1 MLFWLGVT
9 VSLCYVPSVT
19 GAYIATQW
27 PVLAVLLSLGLWRRC
42 PFTPYHG
49 LWLVFLAYAVI
60 RMTATPTPYASVW
73 GLWLIVI
80 MGLALW
86 FGSTIGSPRSL
97 YKGLAAG
104 GTVSSALAVAQHF
117 GLQWPPMTS
126 SDPAGLYVNSVQ
138 QGTILALLVVALTS
152 ERLWL
157 WVLPLLPGLALSH
170 SRGALLALAVGLLGV
185 YVRRIWVF
193 GLVGAVGV
201 VLLWWLPISSS
212 DALRLEIWRIA
223 WENLTWLG
231 IGPGVF
237 YTIMIP
243 QPGGG
248 WIYPEHAHNDALQL
262 AFEYGVGALPVFAIF
277 AFTLAQT
284 RAREWPVVVAFI
296 TAGCYSMALW
306 MPIASFL
313 GLVCVGRVLRRHA
326 LYGER
331 GRGRGSD
338 VVSRLGQGSGSRV
351 SVSSGHPAE
360 G

>member
-1 MLFWLGVT
+1 MLFWLGAV
-9 VSLCYVPSVT
+9 VSLCYVPGIT

-27 PVLAVLLSLGLWRRC
+27 PVLAVVLSACLCRRG
-42 PFTPYHG
+42 PFTVWHG
-49 LWLVFLAYAVI
+49 CWLTFLAYALL
-60 RMTATPTPYASVW
+60 RMFDTPTPYASVW
-73 GLWLIVI
+73 GLWLILI

-86 FGSTIGSPRSL
+86 FGSTIGSPRNL

-104 GTVSSALAVAQHF
+104 GAVSSAVAVAQHF

-126 SDPAGLYVNSVQ
+126 ADPAGLYVNSVQ
-138 QGTILALLVVALTS
+138 QGAILALLVVALAS

-157 WVLPLLPGLALSH
+157 WILPLLPGLVLSH
-170 SRGALLALAVGLLGV
+170 SRGALLALAVGLLAI

-193 GLVGAVGV
+193 GLVGVAGV
-201 VLLWWLPISSS
+201 ALLWWLPLSSS
-212 DALRLEIWRIA
+212 DAQRLEIWQVA
-223 WENLTWLG
+223 WSNLTWLG

-243 QPGGG
+243 QPNG
-248 WIYPEHAHNDALQL
+248 WLYPEHAHNDALQL
-262 AFEYGVGALPVFAIF
+262 AFEYGIGALPVFALFGF
-277 AFTLAQT
+277 ALT
-284 RAREWPVVVAFI
+284 RTQSREWPVIAAFV

-306 MPIASFL
+306 MPVTSFL

-331 GRGRGSD
+331 GRDRGSD
-338 VVSRLGQGSGSRV
+338 VFSWLGERGGPGI